1 MKTPIKT
8 PTALSKLV
16 LLACL
21 FQMGAGASHVAAA
34 TPPARG
40 KIDEIRLWKSDSSLQ
55 KIAKGLNPLKQP
67 VGDGA
72 LGLNRRFPERVQVT
86 HQAEG
91 WNWIRS
97 GVALGNGFI
106 IDRGIMAFEWA
117 FARMSDDGAFGESKT
132 VEISHF
138 LGLYA
143 RSVLLLRSANQT
155 ARADRLARLIPRL
168 EMSLR
173 SSRSLLGEKRWNGE
187 ELRTWATHQR
197 VQAAVAAYWIGRLLV
212 NPGLKKTSDIWL
224 EEALKRQ
231 EAVGLF
237 PCGFPP
243 GSKAAWSAQIEI
255 LEGLQGL
262 ALQDSY
268 YAAKLRLPIQNGF
281 RWLEKSQTVAK
292 KNPVGLTGLVTFASY
307 AAWTGNKYAS
317 DLVKARLK
325 VLKL

>member
-1 MKTPIKT
+1 MMRTEVVSLAISILAFLPSQ
-8 PTALSKLV
+8 ALASK
-16 LLACL
+16 
-21 FQMGAGASHVAAA
+21 
-34 TPPARG
+34 PPPKG
-40 KIDEIRLWKSDSSLQ
+40 KIDEVRLWKSDSSLQ
-55 KIAKGLNPLKQP
+55 KIAKAWNPLKQP
-67 VGDGA
+67 AGDGA
-72 LGLNRRFPERVQVT
+72 LGLNRRFPDRVQVT

-117 FARMSDDGAFGESKT
+117 FARMADDGAFGESKT

-143 RSVLLLRSANQT
+143 RSVLLLRTANQS

-168 EMSLR
+168 EISLR

-231 EAVGLF
+231 EAVGIF
-237 PCGFPP
+237 PSGFPAD
-243 GSKAAWSAQIEI
+243 SKAAWSAQLEI

-268 YAAKLRLPIQNGF
+268 YAAKLRLPIKNGF
-281 RWLEKSQTVAK
+281 RWLEKSPASPSSARDAK
-292 KNPVGLTGLVTFASY
+292 KIAVGLTGLVTFASY
-307 AAWTGNKYAS
+307 AAWTGDKYAAG
-317 DLVKARLK
+317 LVANRLK
-325 VLKL
+325 ALKL